1 MSWFKDNRLDVSVW
15 QCLSDSE
22 SYVRSTSIDCL
33 TDIIL
38 CHTIRDHLQN
48 SIPID
53 LVSDIPALYCKK
65 KVSTV
70 MVNNSTN
77 INKTEQSSLT
87 SNQYSKLIKKTMTYD
102 VGNPGPGLELA
113 QKYGE
118 VKLVNVCL
126 QA

>member
-33 TDIIL
+33 TDILL

-77 INKTEQSSLT
+77 INKTNNHLSLQINT
-87 SNQYSKLIKKTMTYD
+87 VNIKKTMTYD
-102 VGNPGPGLELA
+102 VGNPGPGLKLA
-113 QKYGE
+113 QKCGE

>member
-77 INKTEQSSLT
+77 INKTNNHLSLQI
-87 SNQYSKLIKKTMTYD
+87 NMLNIKKTMTYD

-113 QKYGE
+113 QKCGE

-126 QA
+126 

>member
-1 MSWFKDNRLDVSVW
+1 MSWFKDNKLDVSVW

-22 SYVRSTSIDCL
+22 SYVRATSIDCL

-65 KVSTV
+65 KFSTV
-70 MVNNSTN
+70 MVINSTN
-77 INKTEQSSLT
+77 INKTNNHLSPQINT
-87 SNQYSKLIKKTMTYD
+87 VNIKKTMTYD

-113 QKYGE
+113 QKCGE
-118 VKLVNVCL
+118 VKFVNVCL